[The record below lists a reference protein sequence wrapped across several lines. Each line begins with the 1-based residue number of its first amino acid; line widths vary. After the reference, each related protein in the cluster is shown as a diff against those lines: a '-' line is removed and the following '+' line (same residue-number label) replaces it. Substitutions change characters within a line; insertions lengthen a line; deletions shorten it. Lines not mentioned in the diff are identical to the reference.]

1 MTDQPATASALVV
14 DLYELTMMQAY
25 HLGGIDGR
33 ATFDLFVRRLPEHR
47 DFLLVAG
54 LATVLDHLE
63 ELRFTAADL
72 EYLASLGQFRDEF
85 LGKLEDFRFSG
96 DVVAM
101 PEGSIAFAGEPILQV
116 TAPIIEAQLLETV
129 IMNFIHLQ
137 TLIASKAARVVL
149 AAQGRGLV
157 DFGLR
162 RTHGTESGL
171 YGARASHIAGF
182 AATSNV
188 EAGKRFGIPVTGT
201 MAHSYVQALGDETAA
216 FRDFAK
222 AYPETVLLVDTYDT
236 LRGVDRLI
244 ALAEKL
250 GGEFRVRAIR
260 LDSGDLAQ
268 LAAEAR
274 SRLDAAGLGRV
285 QIFASGN
292 LDETGVQK
300 LVQGGAPIDGFGIG
314 TRLGTSQDAPNLDI
328 VYKLAQLDDRPL
340 LKLSTDKGTL
350 PGIKQVWREEDRDGI
365 VIGDTLGLA
374 EEDLPGRPLLVPV
387 MEEGRRLAAGDHD
400 LHAAR
405 ERAADELRRL
415 PEAMRGLEKG
425 IEPYP
430 VTVSE
435 GLQALRDDLAA
446 KA

>member
-1 MTDQPATASALVV
+1 MTSALTV

-25 HLGGIDGR
+25 HLGGIDGQ
-33 ATFDLFVRRLPEHR
+33 ATFDLFVRRLPEGR

-54 LATVLDHLE
+54 LATVIDHLE
-63 ELRFTAADL
+63 SVRFTASDL
-72 EYLASLGQFRDEF
+72 EYLASLGQFRAEF
-85 LGKLEDFRFSG
+85 LERLESFRFSG
-96 DVVAM
+96 EVAAM
-101 PEGSIAFAGEPILQV
+101 PEGSIAFAGEPILRL

-129 IMNFIHLQ
+129 IMNLIHLQ

-149 AAQGRGLV
+149 AAQDRALV

-201 MAHSYVQALGDETAA
+201 MAHSYVQALGDEAAA
-216 FRDFAK
+216 FRSFTE

-236 LRGVDRLI
+236 LRGVDRVI
-244 ALAEKL
+244 ALADAL
-250 GGEFRVRAIR
+250 GDAFKVRAIR
-260 LDSGDLAQ
+260 LDSGNLTHLAT
-268 LAAEAR
+268 EAR
-274 SRLDAAGLGRV
+274 RRLDAARLEGV

-292 LDETGVQK
+292 LDEVGVQQ
-300 LVQGGAPIDGFGIG
+300 LARSGVPIDGFGIG

-328 VYKLAQLDDRPL
+328 VYKLAQLDDQPL

-350 PGIKQVWREEDRDGI
+350 PGIKQVWREENQDGV
-365 VIGDTLGLA
+365 VIGDTLGLVD
-374 EEDLPGRPLLVPV
+374 EDLPGRPLLSPV
-387 MEEGRRLAAGDHD
+387 MERGRRLDAGDEGIE
-400 LHAAR
+400 AAR
-405 ERAADELRRL
+405 ARAADELRKL
-415 PEAMRGLEKG
+415 PEAMRSLETV

-430 VTVSE
+430 VEVSV
-435 GLQALRDDLAA
+435 GLKALRDDLASRL
-446 KA
+446 

>member
-1 MTDQPATASALVV
+1 MTEAPPTASALVV

-33 ATFDLFVRRLPEHR
+33 ATFDLFVRRLPAGR

-63 ELRFTAADL
+63 TLRFTTEDL

-85 LGKLEDFRFSG
+85 LDRLERFRFSG

-101 PEGSIAFAGEPILQV
+101 PEGSVAFAGEPILRIS
-116 TAPIIEAQLLETV
+116 APIIEAQLLETV
-129 IMNFIHLQ
+129 IMNLIHLQ

-171 YGARASHIAGF
+171 YGARASYIAGF
-182 AATSNV
+182 SATSNV
-188 EAGKRFGIPVTGT
+188 EAGQRFGVPVSGT
-201 MAHSYVQALGDETAA
+201 MAHSYVQALGDEAAA
-216 FRDFAK
+216 FRSFTD

-236 LRGVDRLI
+236 LRGVDRVV
-244 ALAEKL
+244 ALADKL
-250 GGEFRVRAIR
+250 GDEFKVRAIR
-260 LDSGDLAQ
+260 LDSGDLTP
-268 LAAEAR
+268 LAVEAR
-274 SRLDAAGLGRV
+274 RRLDAAGLEWV

-292 LDETGVQK
+292 LDELRVKELLGD
-300 LVQGGAPIDGFGIG
+300 GAPIDGFGVG

-328 VYKLAQLDDRPL
+328 VYKLALLDERPL
-340 LKLSTDKGTL
+340 LKLSTDKDTL
-350 PGIKQVWREEDRDGI
+350 PGTKQVWREEDRDGI

-387 MEEGRRLAAGDHD
+387 MERGRRLDTGDEGIE
-400 LHAAR
+400 AAR
-405 ERAADELRRL
+405 ARAADELRKL
-415 PEAMRGLEKG
+415 PEAMRSLEPG
-425 IEPYP
+425 TEPYP
-430 VTVSE
+430 VEVSE
-435 GLQALRDDLAA
+435 GLRALRDDLASRL
-446 KA
+446 